1 MRQFSIAKDHLSI
14 KSVKL
19 ACSRLKERQGP
30 HELDL
35 ERNVSVCHHHTKPHT
50 YQADPYYIGE
60 GVKHSTDSFSRWT
73 ILRNQGKYKF
83 KSMSIL
89 LDRRMQFLFG
99 EN

>member
-1 MRQFSIAKDHLSI
+1 MKEIY
-14 KSVKL
+14 VK
-19 ACSRLKERQGP
+19 KTNIERQGL
-30 HELDL
+30 HELNL

-60 GVKHSTDSFSRWT
+60 GVKHSTESFYKWT
-73 ILRNQGKYKF
+73 ILRNQGKYKI

-89 LDRRMQFLFG
+89 LDKRMQFLFG